1 MNIVFL
7 LAGSSQSFYE
17 EGYKYPKPMIEINGE
32 MIISKVIN
40 NIKPIF
46 SRANKIIFMI
56 LEEDDNKFHITNII
70 KLLVPDAKVIKVKN
84 ETSGAACTALLAIE
98 DISNKEQLLITS
110 GDHLIDHDLEKVIDY
125 FSDSN
130 CDGGT
135 ITFNSIHP
143 RFSYVKISNNNK
155 ILETSEKIPI
165 SNNATAGFYF
175 YSHGEDFVE
184 NAKKMILK
192 GSEVNGNY
200 YVCPVF
206 NEMILSGKEIT
217 SYEINSE
224 NYHSL
229 MSVELLE
236 NYKNSME

>member
-125 FSDSN
+125 F
-130 CDGGT
+130 C
-135 ITFNSIHP
+135 
-143 RFSYVKISNNNK
+143 
-155 ILETSEKIPI
+155 
-165 SNNATAGFYF
+165 
-175 YSHGEDFVE
+175 
-184 NAKKMILK
+184 
-192 GSEVNGNY
+192 
-200 YVCPVF
+200 
-206 NEMILSGKEIT
+206 
-217 SYEINSE
+217 
-224 NYHSL
+224 
-229 MSVELLE
+229 
-236 NYKNSME
+236 